1 MKKDHGAIYVQ
12 VESRLDFK
20 LILKR
25 EIQAMNYFSC
35 REKRGV
41 HIWDI
46 LKSIQNTLY
55 EPIGIWLP
63 PNLRQPD
70 TLNMHKVWKCQ

>member
-35 REKRGV
+35 REKEGY
-41 HIWDI
+41 I
-46 LKSIQNTLY
+46 S
-55 EPIGIWLP
+55 GIF
-63 PNLRQPD
+63 
-70 TLNMHKVWKCQ
+70 